1 MAKVSSVAR
10 PKKTSAG
17 FEQKL
22 VKTLRDGLGAA
33 GVPAEVD
40 LERIKG
46 TKLRRVYV
54 TSKAFEKLRPSERQD
69 LVWRIVSFTF
79 PQEDQLK
86 ISMILTLSPRELRGD

>member
-1 MAKVSSVAR
+1 MAKV
-10 PKKTSAG
+10 KDTIQT

-22 VKTLRDGLGAA
+22 IQTLRDGLGAA
-33 GVPAEVD
+33 GIPADVD

-86 ISMILTLSPRELRGD
+86 ISMILTLSPRELRGE